1 MLCVLYWE
9 NYKYRPT
16 PVDTNTK
23 YKNIKWYAYSIG
35 KTLNTGKLPG
45 DTNREYKKYKK
56 KICVIL
62 WENRPPAAN
71 PCKNEF
77 KSPTQDKHEFTALSC
92 ELKSRR
98 RDYARKNN

>member
-1 MLCVLYWE
+1 MFSQRQWKFKSITYL
-9 NYKYRPT
+9 PT
-16 PVDTNTK
+16 DRHTWVGARDTCL
-23 YKNIKWYAYSIG
+23 S
-35 KTLNTGKLPG
+35 
-45 DTNREYKKYKK
+45 KKYKK

-71 PCKNEF
+71 PCKKEF

-92 ELKSRR
+92 ELKSRC